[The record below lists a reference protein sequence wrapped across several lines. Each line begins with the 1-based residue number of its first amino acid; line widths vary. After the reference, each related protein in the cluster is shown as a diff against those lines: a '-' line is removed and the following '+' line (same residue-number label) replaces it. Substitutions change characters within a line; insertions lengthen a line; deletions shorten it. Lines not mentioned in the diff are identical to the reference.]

1 MRDNR
6 CTIIKIFKFRIYNCK
21 DKESAAHTMHKNAER
36 CLVRK
41 TSFDYRVVDLQKHR
55 YFYCEMGVSLTIQST
70 MVRWSLS

>member
-6 CTIIKIFKFRIYNCK
+6 CTIKGKHRHGCGIYTTIETMRDNRRTIIKIFKFRIYNCK

-41 TSFDYRVVDLQKHR
+41 TSFDY
-55 YFYCEMGVSLTIQST
+55 
-70 MVRWSLS
+70 